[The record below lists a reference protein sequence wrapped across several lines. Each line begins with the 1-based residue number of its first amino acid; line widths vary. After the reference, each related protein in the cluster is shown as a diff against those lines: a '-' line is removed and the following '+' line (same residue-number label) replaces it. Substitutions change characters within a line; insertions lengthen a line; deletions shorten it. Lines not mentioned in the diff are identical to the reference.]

1 MATLHATVAVPRLV
15 LVLAASLLLPA
26 SALAAGPVSK
36 SAQSGRHIFM
46 EHCARCHGDDATG
59 TGPDAANMRPPPAN
73 LTQITKRAGG
83 TFPAARVVETITY
96 GGKIAAHGA
105 GPMPVWG
112 KIFSVEGGR
121 GKVGSYYSRRA
132 VIALKRYLESIQQ

>member
-1 MATLHATVAVPRLV
+1 MATLRAGLIVRRFVP
-15 LVLAASLLLPA
+15 VLAAGLLAPA
-26 SALAAGPVSK
+26 CVLAAGPVTE
-36 SAQSGRHIFM
+36 SAQSGQHLFI
-46 EHCARCHGDDATG
+46 EHCARCHGADATG
-59 TGPDAANMRPPPAN
+59 NGPDAGSLKPPPAN

-96 GGKIAAHGA
+96 GGGIAAHSA
-105 GPMPVWG
+105 EAMPVWG

-132 VIALKRYLESIQQ
+132 VIALKRYLASIQE